1 VTIAVI
7 GAGLAGTVAAARLAS
22 RGAPVVVFD
31 DRPGATSLHGG
42 GWYLGVQRL
51 SALLEGAA
59 AAFGDAIELVCGG
72 LPELELVD
80 GPFALTDEEG
90 VRRVV
95 DLAPA
100 VHAAAAA
107 LPAGFAVADLAPLA
121 HPFAAMQPRGE
132 ALTVEFPTWPGAF
145 GRSFAAVAARLDA
158 APDEADALVAAL
170 RRAVEAERPTGLLLP
185 PVLGLRRTAEL
196 RRNLEE
202 TLGIPVA
209 EALGTLPSTPGL
221 RLAGALGRWL
231 ERLNV
236 PVRRARVRRV
246 DAAAGRVETADGVTN
261 VGGVVLATG
270 GVIPGGLV
278 GGESLSEPLAA
289 LDLAPPLPVDL
300 LDAVHPQRPYGGR
313 LFRAGVAVDG
323 RCRPVGRDG
332 EPLHAR
338 LYAAGDLVGG
348 TERIAEGCASG
359 LALLSGFLA
368 AEHLLGS
375 GGAA

>member
-1 VTIAVI
+1 MTVAVI
-7 GAGLAGTVAAARLAS
+7 GAGLAGTVAAARLAT
-22 RGAPVVVFD
+22 RGVPVVVFD

-51 SALLEGAA
+51 STLFEGAA
-59 AAFGDAIELVCGG
+59 AAFGDAIEFVCGG

-90 VRRVV
+90 TPRLV

-100 VHAAAAA
+100 IHAAAAS
-107 LPAGFAVADLAPLA
+107 LPLGFAVADLAPLG
-121 HPFAAMQPRGE
+121 HPFASMQRGSE
-132 ALTVEFPTWPGAF
+132 ALAVDFPTWPGAF

-158 APDEADALVAAL
+158 EPDEVGRLVAAL
-170 RRAVEAERPTGLLLP
+170 RRAVEAAKPAGLLLP
-185 PVLGLRRTAEL
+185 PVLGLRGTPAL
-196 RRNLEE
+196 RRTVEQA
-202 TLGIPVA
+202 LGIPVA

-246 DAAAGRVETADGVTN
+246 DAGAGRVETADGVTT
-261 VGGVVLATG
+261 VDGVVLATG
-270 GVIPGGLV
+270 GVIAGGLV
-278 GGESLSEPLAA
+278 GSETLSEPLAA
-289 LDLAPPLPVDL
+289 LELAPALPVDL

-323 RCRPVGRDG
+323 RCRPIGGDG
-332 EPLHAR
+332 EPLHGR
-338 LYAAGDLVGG
+338 LYAVGDVMGG
-348 TERIAEGCASG
+348 PERIAEGCSSG
-359 LALLSGFLA
+359 VALLSGFLA
-368 AEHLLGS
+368 AEHLA
-375 GGAA
+375 GGPA